1 MQLSRVPLP
10 RATPDGDTKSR
21 AVTLLTN
28 GLSQAKIKNDQELR
42 AEKKTGEDCL
52 CVFLAVRENKRN
64 INYIICL
71 SYLLVGH

>member
-1 MQLSRVPLP
+1 MFSRAIPE
-10 RATPDGDTKSR
+10 GDTKSR

-28 GLSQAKIKNDQELR
+28 SLSRANIKNDQELS
-42 AEKKTGEDCL
+42 AEKKTDEDCL
-52 CVFLAVRENKRN
+52 YVFLAVRENKRN